1 MGQCLEPRGG
11 CEGEAGGQALLPR
24 RGEAQC
30 HLVSQPAVSP
40 GDHGQLIRNIQ
51 SGNGSIVIS
60 SDTFSICAGQRS
72 GLTPGLGGGEAT
84 FAAR

>member
-1 MGQCLEPRGG
+1 MGQCLEPRFG

-30 HLVSQPAVSP
+30 HLFPQPAVSP

-51 SGNGSIVIS
+51 FGNGNV
-60 SDTFSICAGQRS
+60 
-72 GLTPGLGGGEAT
+72 LLL
-84 FAAR
+84 ARILLQYVRVEEVD